1 MYGWT
6 TICTVSRVK
15 QFEMQG
21 YYHAT
26 VEMYRDTSNRRNI
39 QKHVGAMQE
48 KYGRGGQKFKTYKI
62 KKTEKGV
69 GRQRNKRDTM
79 RYVRNEGNE
88 RLATIDKQLLTLAL
102 RWREKRG
109 EERWGKG
116 GMNSDG
122 QREEKKVRQRTTND
136 EKQWTWID
144 D

>member
-1 MYGWT
+1 MYWCT

-39 QKHVGAMQE
+39 QRHVGAMQE
-48 KYGRGGQKFKTYKI
+48 KYGRGGQTFTTYKI

-79 RYVRNEGNE
+79 RYVRNKGNE
-88 RLATIDKQLLTLAL
+88 RLDMIDKQLLTLAL
-102 RWREKRG
+102 R
-109 EERWGKG
+109 
-116 GMNSDG
+116 
-122 QREEKKVRQRTTND
+122 
-136 EKQWTWID
+136 
-144 D
+144 

>member
-1 MYGWT
+1 MYWCT

-62 KKTEKGV
+62 KNRKRRGTTEEQERYNEVRKKR
-69 GRQRNKRDTM
+69 RQ
-79 RYVRNEGNE
+79 
-88 RLATIDKQLLTLAL
+88 
-102 RWREKRG
+102 
-109 EERWGKG
+109 
-116 GMNSDG
+116 
-122 QREEKKVRQRTTND
+122 
-136 EKQWTWID
+136 
-144 D
+144 

>member
-1 MYGWT
+1 MYWCT

-62 KKTEKGV
+62 KKQKKAWDDSGT
-69 GRQRNKRDTM
+69 
-79 RYVRNEGNE
+79 
-88 RLATIDKQLLTLAL
+88 
-102 RWREKRG
+102 REI
-109 EERWGKG
+109 
-116 GMNSDG
+116 
-122 QREEKKVRQRTTND
+122 Q
-136 EKQWTWID
+136 
-144 D
+144 